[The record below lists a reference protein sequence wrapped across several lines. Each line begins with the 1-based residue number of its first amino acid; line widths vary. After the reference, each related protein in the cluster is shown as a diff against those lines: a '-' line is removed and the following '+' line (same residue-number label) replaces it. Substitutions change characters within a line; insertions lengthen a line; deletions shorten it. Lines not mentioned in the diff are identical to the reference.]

1 LLNDNLNPGIVP
13 PLKMIK
19 QFVPQEFC
27 LKCQGCCRFK
37 EANSIWSPCLLD
49 EEIQA
54 LLDRKDIPAASISV
68 DRRIQPIANSG
79 GAGFICPFLGSLDNK
94 CAIYNMRPFECQL
107 YPFLINLR
115 KDKILLTVDLNCPYV
130 YEKINSQEARNYIDY
145 LCSYLNAPQQLR
157 MLKDNP
163 QIIQAY
169 EEVREVAE
177 LRLPHEIK

>member
-1 LLNDNLNPGIVP
+1 
-13 PLKMIK
+13 MIK

-37 EANSIWSPCLLD
+37 AVNSVWSPCLLD
-49 EEIQA
+49 EETQG
-54 LLDRKDIPAASISV
+54 LLDKPGIPAVSISI
-68 DRRIQPIANSG
+68 DRRIQPIANPDG
-79 GAGFICPFLGSLDNK
+79 IGFICPFLGVTDNK
-94 CAIYNMRPFECQL
+94 CQIYNLRPFECQL

-115 KDKILLTVDLNCPYV
+115 KGKVLLTVDLNCPYV
-130 YEKINSQEARNYIDY
+130 YEKINSQEAKDYIVY
-145 LCSYLNAPQQLR
+145 LAGYLNSPQQLK

-177 LRLPHEIK
+177 LNLPDEAK

>member
-1 LLNDNLNPGIVP
+1 
-13 PLKMIK
+13 MIK

-37 EANSIWSPCLLD
+37 EASSVWSPCLLD

-54 LLDRKDIPAASISV
+54 LLDKPGIPAASIAI
-68 DRRIQPIANSG
+68 DRRIQPIANPH
-79 GAGFICPFLGSLDNK
+79 GADFICPFLETLDNK
-94 CAIYNMRPFECQL
+94 CKIYSTRPFECQL

-115 KDKILLTVDLNCPYV
+115 KSKVLLTVDLNCPYV
-130 YEKINSQEARNYIDY
+130 YEKINSQETKEHIVY
-145 LCSYLNAPQQLR
+145 LTGHLNSTSLLA

-169 EEVREVAE
+169 EEVREVSE
-177 LRLPHEIK
+177 LNLPYEIK

>member
-1 LLNDNLNPGIVP
+1 
-13 PLKMIK
+13 MIK

-37 EANSIWSPCLLD
+37 EVISVWSPCLLD
-49 EEIQA
+49 EEIQE
-54 LLDRKDIPAASISV
+54 LLDKEGIPAASISI
-68 DRRIQPIANSG
+68 DRRIQPIANPN
-79 GAGFICPFLGSLDNK
+79 GADFICPFLGSLDNK
-94 CAIYNMRPFECQL
+94 CKIYDIRPFECQL

-115 KDKILLTVDLNCPYV
+115 KDKVLLTVDLNCPYV
-130 YEKINSQEARNYIDY
+130 CEKINSPEAKDYITY
-145 LCSYLNAPQQLR
+145 LSGYLNSPEQLE

-177 LRLPHEIK
+177 LKLPHEIK